1 MAKLY
6 IAEYTDQVRDLNG
19 QIVPV
24 GDEPCM
30 VEQTPVSIVGS
41 AAVSA
46 AFNAKT
52 RFIRLHTDVICSIAF
67 GAAPTAT
74 TGNKRMAADQTEYF
88 GVQPGQ
94 KVAVTPNT

>member
-6 IAEYTDQVRDLNG
+6 ITEYAGQTRDLNG
-19 QIVPV
+19 QVVPV
-24 GDEPCM
+24 GDEPSLA
-30 VEQTPVSIVGS
+30 EQTPVAISGS

-46 AFNAKT
+46 AFGTKT
-52 RFIRLHTDVICSIAF
+52 RFVRIHTDAICSVAF

-74 TGNKRMAADQTEYF
+74 VNSKRLAADQTEYF